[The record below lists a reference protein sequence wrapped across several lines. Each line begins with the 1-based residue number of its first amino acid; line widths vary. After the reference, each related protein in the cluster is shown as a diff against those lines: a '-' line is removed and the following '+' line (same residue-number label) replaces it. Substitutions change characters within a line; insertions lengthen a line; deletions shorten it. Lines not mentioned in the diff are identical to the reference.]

1 MLHNQPQGW
10 RTFIRYTAL
19 VWCLGAFLLSQF
31 QQHFQ
36 HQLIHTHEHEAH
48 HSAADEADECHV
60 SIFHAGAPNA
70 CDHPTHL
77 SQIHQDCDWCD
88 FFLYSFWRTSPK
100 KPIAKLQP
108 ISSEVFVY
116 TPLATL
122 SSWECTRSRA
132 PPKLV

>member
-1 MLHNQPQGW
+1 MLHNKQQGW
-10 RTFIRYTAL
+10 RMFFRYTAL
-19 VWCLGAFLLSQF
+19 VWCLSAFLLSQF

-77 SQIHQDCDWCD
+77 SQPHQDCDWCD
-88 FFLYSFWRTSPK
+88 FFLYSFWPSNQSNGLPG
-100 KPIAKLQP
+100 QWE
-108 ISSEVFVY
+108 ISAEVFVY
-116 TPLATL
+116 FPLETAPR
-122 SSWECTRSRA
+122 WERTRNRA
-132 PPKLV
+132 PPTLS